1 MKYRILLVED
11 EVKLLEII
19 EDYLTTRP
27 DHEITLICAQDG
39 ATALEYLQTQ
49 QFDLV
54 ILDVMLPDIDGF
66 SICRELR
73 AYSDVPIL
81 FLTAR
86 CREEDQL
93 YGYALGCD
101 DYLLKPFSLAVLYAK
116 ITALLK
122 RSKET
127 AIRKQLQYGAIAI
140 DLLAM
145 EVTVN
150 GEIITLAPKEYA
162 LLKYLMEHKN
172 WVVSRDTLLEKVW
185 GYDYYGGER
194 VVDNHIKKLRH
205 ALGPAGNQIKTVI
218 GKGYRFVEAP

>member
-101 DYLLKPFSLAVLYAK
+101 DYLLKPFPLAVRYAK

-127 AIRKQLQYGAIAI
+127 AILKQLQYGAIAI

-162 LLKYLMEHKN
+162 LLKYLMEHKS

>member
-19 EDYLTTRP
+19 EDYLTTCP

-127 AIRKQLQYGAIAI
+127 AILKQLQYGAIAI

-185 GYDYYGGER
+185 GYDYYGDER

-205 ALGPAGNQIKTVI
+205 ALGPAGKQIKTVI

>member
-127 AIRKQLQYGAIAI
+127 AILKQLQYGAIAI

-185 GYDYYGGER
+185 DYDYYGGER

>member
-27 DHEITLICAQDG
+27 DHEITPICAQDG

-127 AIRKQLQYGAIAI
+127 AILKQLQYGAIAI

>member
-27 DHEITLICAQDG
+27 DHEITLVCSQDG

-127 AIRKQLQYGAIAI
+127 AILKQLQYGAIAI

>member
-127 AIRKQLQYGAIAI
+127 AILKQLQYGAIAI

>member
-54 ILDVMLPDIDGF
+54 VLDVMLPDIDGF

-127 AIRKQLQYGAIAI
+127 AILKQLQYGAIAI

-185 GYDYYGGER
+185 DYDYYGGER

>member
-127 AIRKQLQYGAIAI
+127 AIVKQLQYGAIAI

-205 ALGPAGNQIKTVI
+205 ALGPAGKQIKTVI
-218 GKGYRFVEAP
+218 GNGYRFVEAP